1 MGNDGD
7 MDNLQFD
14 YTGNQIKWIFD
25 DAGNW
30 NIYNLKEY
38 TERNNS
44 LVNPGVEFFYDD
56 NGNLVT
62 DYDRDIV
69 TIRYN
74 LLNLPDTIQFRNGNQ
89 IVHRYDASGRRLST
103 RYVTIYFQLAQ
114 PLNQGEVVSGIDVCY
129 EDNVSIVGNDYVENI
144 EYYTARYF
152 DYDLSE
158 VPVESYLAN
167 KIYFDQGYIQ
177 GFRLVNSTPRYYY
190 FRHDQL
196 GNIRE
201 VWVAAYIRY
210 GQTKP
215 AATVQ
220 RLQYYPSGLPW
231 KENDTY
237 SPIGQNRKYNGKEF
251 VEMHGLDEYDSRAR
265 WYYPAIMRTT
275 TMDPLAEKY
284 YSISPYAWCG
294 NNPVRFVDPDG
305 RAIETAWDLYS
316 LYTGAKSLVNN
327 VKQGNFG
334 SAILDGIGVVA
345 DAAAVVVPGVPGGV
359 GAGIKA
365 VRVGDKVADAAKT
378 GKAAENVVDGANDA
392 KKAANKA
399 NNVNNPYGSKGKP
412 DHQAKV
418 DELVEKAKTE
428 NPGMDIVRERKIQRH
443 DSNRRPDVQV
453 VDPKTGTTTRV
464 YEAER
469 RPESTRNKK
478 RESEYNRLNIPN
490 ETHRV
495 GN

>member
-177 GFRLVNSTPRYYY
+177 GFRLVHSTPRYYY

-237 SPIGQNRKYNGKEF
+237 SPSGQNRKYNGKEF
-251 VEMHGLDEYDSRAR
+251 VESVVYASTAIAAAYFGSKMVKEINQVLDEEQIVKYEKSVQHGEREQKR
-265 WYYPAIMRTT
+265 RNQRSIQENLEITKKHK
-275 TMDPLAEKY
+275 TMLEKG
-284 YSISPYAWCG
+284 IPSPQ
-294 NNPVRFVDPDG
+294 PDG
-305 RAIETAWDLYS
+305 GSNPKRPVGEWKIGAIVAVGIAIGKELHD
-316 LYTGAKSLVNN
+316 NI
-327 VKQGNFG
+327 VKPKLPKQEP
-334 SAILDGIGVVA
+334 A
-345 DAAAVVVPGVPGGV
+345 
-359 GAGIKA
+359 
-365 VRVGDKVADAAKT
+365 
-378 GKAAENVVDGANDA
+378 
-392 KKAANKA
+392 
-399 NNVNNPYGSKGKP
+399 
-412 DHQAKV
+412 
-418 DELVEKAKTE
+418 KAKNQQ
-428 NPGMDIVRERKIQRH
+428 NPKIEVKKTKIQNH
-443 DSNRRPDVQV
+443 ENCI
-453 VDPKTGTTTRV
+453 
-464 YEAER
+464 Y
-469 RPESTRNKK
+469 
-478 RESEYNRLNIPN
+478 
-490 ETHRV
+490 
-495 GN
+495 